1 MKKNHVAEKTVI
13 HYVTL
18 TPNVTMKDIVEA
30 TGLKQ
35 TLVHRI
41 LTNNAAITRDETRYP
56 YRYRVDSD
64 RLAVIVNSAERQEVV
79 RDLVTEVD
87 KWRAAQDKALAEDE
101 HATGV
106 FLVQLAKALNS
117 GKAQTL
123 SAAVVNANKF
133 ANKQEALDIDLQAD
147 AKESLATLR
156 RTLYN
161 FYRKLEDIE
170 TDPRFET
177 AEGWTLYV
185 EKD

>member
-1 MKKNHVAEKTVI
+1 MKKNHVAEKTII

-18 TPNVTMKDIVEA
+18 TPGSTQKEISEA
-30 TGLKQ
+30 TGVKASTVSRVLNRNPA
-35 TLVHRI
+35 LVK
-41 LTNNAAITRDETRYP
+41 EPGSYP
-56 YRYRVDSD
+56 YRYRVDAD
-64 RLAVIVNSAERQEVV
+64 RLALVVNAVERQEIVKHTGSDID
-79 RDLVTEVD
+79 R
-87 KWRAAQDKALAEDE
+87 WRRAQDKALSEDD
-101 HATGV
+101 HSPGV

-123 SAAVVNANKF
+123 SAAVINANKF
-133 ANKQEALDIDLQAD
+133 ANKQEALDMELQRD
-147 AKESLATLR
+147 AKESLAALR